1 MTVPSSPDDQECE
14 SSEMSAAQLERAF
27 FRYRSRLKRI
37 VELRLNWLVRRRM
50 DASDI
55 LQEVFVDAYRR
66 LDEYRQTNG
75 WPVFLWLRF
84 LASQKVAE
92 MHRKHLRTEARSVYS
107 EVSLHLGG
115 LSRQQSSEMI
125 RQLMD
130 AIVSPRSHLIRQEQN
145 AHLMQAIDRL
155 TNTDREVIILRHF
168 EQLTNRE
175 VAQLLEISENGAS
188 SRYVRAI
195 HRLRQLIDRAHL

>member
-1 MTVPSSPDDQECE
+1 MTVPSSPDDLEGAP
-14 SSEMSAAQLERAF
+14 SEISTAQLERAF
-27 FRYRSRLKRI
+27 FHYRARLKRI
-37 VELRLNWLVRRRM
+37 IELRLNWLIRRRL

-66 LDEYRQTNG
+66 LDEYRQSTD

-84 LASQKVAE
+84 LANQKVAE
-92 MHRKHLRTEARSVYS
+92 IHRRHLQTEARSVLN

-115 LSRQQSSEMI
+115 LSREQSSRMI
-125 RQLMD
+125 RQLVD

-145 AHLMQAIDRL
+145 AHLTQAIDRL
-155 TNTDREVIILRHF
+155 SNSDREVIILRHF

-175 VAQLLEISENGAS
+175 VAQLLDISENGAS

-195 HRLRQLIDRAHL
+195 NKLRQLIDRAHL